1 MALAPLPNR
10 LTCFN
15 SKKMNSAT
23 VLHGI
28 RWNLITNVIRRILSF
43 VLLLFLASWLSQ
55 SDFGTFRTYSL
66 ILAIVSIFAVIGLDS
81 NYITDPRRRQLNL
94 FSFAQI
100 GLGLGLLFSI
110 AIALASSWLGSLYR
124 NPELG
129 IILRFTSLF
138 IFVEVLRILLHNI
151 AQMQMQFKLL
161 ALAET
166 WNVVFYTIFG
176 LAIISQFRYV
186 WLYVLLF
193 FLGNLV
199 EALYLLI
206 HLRLPASL
214 HLGRLMSLKWLQLS
228 YANMKR
234 NAGFLLNV
242 SIIRLVNSYAGNA
255 PILLLGTITNP
266 ALMGQYFFAT
276 QLIGVPVNMF
286 TMSVGQV
293 FYPVFALSDSS
304 RTLQSIRSYTR
315 LTLSIGIPLLILYA
329 FALDKLIPVVFRG
342 KWDDALPLLYS
353 LIPYFGSSMLNDPIS
368 GIPFICRKPHWELIW
383 NIISLGLRVLSL
395 LIGIKISFVMA
406 VLIFSIASA
415 VMNLS
420 FYFMSLF
427 LLKARL
433 MIAALNLIG
442 WLGIIAALILGLKL
456 ISHSAYSMLFAVLLF
471 CGYLLAVFLL
481 NKAVSKDFVRILR

>member
-1 MALAPLPNR
+1 
-10 LTCFN
+10 
-15 SKKMNSAT
+15 MNSDT

-28 RWNLITNVIRRILSF
+28 RWNLITTVIRRVISL
-43 VLLLFLASWLSQ
+43 VLLVFLASWLTQ
-55 SDFGTFRTYSL
+55 SDFGTFRTYGL

-81 NYITDPRRRQLNL
+81 NYITEPRNRRINL
-94 FSFAQI
+94 ITFAQI

-110 AIALASSWLGSLYR
+110 AIALASTWLGSLYH

-138 IFVEVLRILLHNI
+138 VLVEVFRNLLRSV
-151 AQMQMQFKLL
+151 AQMQMKFKLL

-166 WNVVFYTIFG
+166 WNVVFYTLVG
-176 LAIISQFRYV
+176 LVLISRFRFV

-199 EALYLLI
+199 EALYLFI
-206 HLRLPASL
+206 RVRLPRFLSL
-214 HLGRLMSLKWLQLS
+214 SRLMSLKWLYIS
-228 YANMKR
+228 FANLKR

-242 SIIRLVNSYAGNA
+242 SIIRLVNSFAGNA

-266 ALMGQYFFAT
+266 AMMGLYFFAT

-286 TMSVGQV
+286 TLSVGQV
-293 FYPVFALSDSS
+293 FYPVFALSDRSK
-304 RTLQSIRSYTR
+304 TLQSIQSYTR
-315 LTLSIGIPLLILYA
+315 LTLSMGIPLLILYA
-329 FALDKLIPVVFRG
+329 FGLDKLIPLVFRG
-342 KWDDALPLLYS
+342 KWDDALPLIYS

-383 NIISLGLRVLSL
+383 NIISLGLRILAL
-395 LIGIKISFVMA
+395 LLGIGYSFPFA
-406 VLIFSIASA
+406 ILLFSIGSA

-420 FYFMSLF
+420 FYFMSLY

-433 MIAALNLIG
+433 MVAARNLLG
-442 WLGIIAALILGLKL
+442 WGVIIATLSMGLRAINGNSL
-456 ISHSAYSMLFAVLLF
+456 SLLYAPLLF
-471 CGYLLAVFLL
+471 GMYFVAVYLSCKPMAQDLR
-481 NKAVSKDFVRILR
+481 RILR

>member
-1 MALAPLPNR
+1 
-10 LTCFN
+10 
-15 SKKMNSAT
+15 MNSAT

-100 GLGLGLLFSI
+100 GLGLGLLFSM

-124 NPELG
+124 SPELG

-138 IFVEVLRILLHNI
+138 IFVEVLRNLLHNI

-206 HLRLPASL
+206 HLRLPPSL
-214 HLGRLMSLKWLQLS
+214 HLGRLMSLKWLS
-228 YANMKR
+228 ISFANLKR

-242 SIIRLVNSYAGNA
+242 SIIRLVNSFAGNA

-266 ALMGQYFFAT
+266 AMMGLYFFAT

-286 TMSVGQV
+286 TLSVGQV
-293 FYPVFALSDSS
+293 FYPVFALSEKSK
-304 RTLQSIRSYTR
+304 TLQSIQSYTR
-315 LTLSIGIPLLILYA
+315 LTLSMGIPLLILYA
-329 FALDKLIPVVFRG
+329 FGLDKLIPLVFRG
-342 KWDDALPLLYS
+342 KWDEALPIIYS

-383 NIISLGLRVLSL
+383 NIISLGLRILAL
-395 LIGIKISFVMA
+395 LFGIGYSFSFA
-406 VLIFSIASA
+406 ILLFSISSA
-415 VMNLS
+415 IMNLC
-420 FYFMSLF
+420 FYFMSLY

-433 MIAALNLIG
+433 IIAARNLLG
-442 WLGIIAALILGLKL
+442 WGLIIAALSLGLRA
-456 ISHSAYSMLFAVLLF
+456 ISGNSLSLLYAPLLF
-471 CGYLLAVFLL
+471 GMYFVAVYLSCKPMAQDLR
-481 NKAVSKDFVRILR
+481 RILR